1 MATFFGA
8 IERLNIADV
17 VRDLCEQDDKRP
29 ASYWTEP
36 QGYEQHQPRGKKST
50 RGDAGGGMKRAASVR
65 WFKEVEMKKGNA
77 MADRDNAEGLGGF
90 AQWFHGVIS
99 RAESEALLTNQSA
112 GAFLI
117 RVSESR
123 FGYSL
128 SVKTDSRIKH
138 FMIDQTEDGQYMVV
152 GNDRRFASLNALASH
167 HRHSPLT
174 EDGDKLLTPCP
185 QKESNL
191 SELIG

>member
-1 MATFFGA
+1 MVQ
-8 IERLNIADV
+8 E
-17 VRDLCEQDDKRP
+17 LCEQDDKRP

-36 QGYEQHQPRGKKST
+36 QGYEQHEPRGKKKNT
-50 RGDAGGGMKRAASVR
+50 LGGGGGGGGMKRAASVR

-77 MADRDNAEGLGGF
+77 LADNDNAEGLGGF

-99 RAESEALLTNQSA
+99 RAESEALLSRQSP
-112 GAFLI
+112 GTFLI

-128 SVKTDSRIKH
+128 SVITNTRIKH

-152 GNDRRFASLNALASH
+152 GNDRRFASLNSLASH